1 MVLSYHVHALLHI
14 TGLDSRDHYIK
25 KAEEKVTSTKQK
37 YEAALEELK
46 DLLDKQKAIQNESLL
61 NLFAKSKKSYDE
73 IVAVLSEGEEE
84 NTEEE

>member
-1 MVLSYHVHALLHI
+1 MPRTRRVIPLEEK
-14 TGLDSRDHYIK
+14 IK

-61 NLFAKSKKSYDE
+61 NLFAKIKKSYDE
-73 IVAVLSEGEEE
+73 IVAFLSEGEEE

>member
-1 MVLSYHVHALLHI
+1 MPRTRRVIPLEEK
-14 TGLDSRDHYIK
+14 IK

-73 IVAVLSEGEEE
+73 IVAFLSEGEEE
-84 NTEEE
+84 NTDEE